1 MGRTLNQAMADSHE
15 ADIADWIRG
24 SLQKSSGNQWH
35 QQADAKNSDFVPHP
49 VTGDG
54 KATMQGSVSIKRADW
69 EKLVEQTFG
78 QNPALFHRF
87 YRPGERLTQV
97 DLDLVTISVE
107 FFCELLEDARKWK
120 EHEAKVQY
128 IRSRV
133 VALNMPEETDTGND
147 TGCDC
152 CR

>member
-1 MGRTLNQAMADSHE
+1 MSRTLKQQMADAHE
-15 ADIADWIRG
+15 ADIADWIKG

-35 QQADAKNSDFVPHP
+35 AQGDAKNSDFTPHP

-54 KATMQGSVSIKRADW
+54 KATMQGSVSIKRSDW
-69 EKLVEQTFG
+69 EKIVEQTFG

-87 YRPGERLTQV
+87 YRPGTGPLVAEI
-97 DLDLVTISVE
+97 DLATISVE

-120 EHEAKVQY
+120 EHEESLRLFEQAALADAAK
-128 IRSRV
+128 
-133 VALNMPEETDTGND
+133 